1 MHSIISG
8 LQYPQRDSTM
18 NIPDTTKYT
27 YDHKKKTLHIEHQI
41 PAAESEE
48 NEVGT
53 CSKCRSPIVSLS
65 YHAIDKEFIIVG
77 KCTKCGKLTANIYDQ
92 DWNWVSEI
100 PNSHFSRYVAKA
112 GTSTPMKNEVEE
124 GQQLSGLELLESIPE
139 KQLHTVFSSTEI
151 TAMFARVKGESCV
164 RQYLYNARKKYQKF
178 EDIFGFKIE
187 V

>member
-1 MHSIISG
+1 
-8 LQYPQRDSTM
+8 M
-18 NIPDTTKYT
+18 NITDTMKYT
-27 YDHKKKTLHIEHQI
+27 YDIKKKILQIEHQI
-41 PAAESEE
+41 PATGSEE

-53 CSKCRSPIVSLS
+53 CSKCRYPIVSLS
-65 YHAIDKEFIIVG
+65 YHTINKESIIVG
-77 KCTKCGKLTANIYDQ
+77 KCTKCGKLSANIYDQ

-100 PNSHFSRYVAKA
+100 PNSHFSRDVTKA

-151 TAMFARVKGESCV
+151 TAMFARAKGESCV

>member
-1 MHSIISG
+1 
-8 LQYPQRDSTM
+8 M
-18 NIPDTTKYT
+18 NIPATTKYT
-27 YDHKKKTLHIEHQI
+27 YDLKKKTLHIEHQI
-41 PAAESEE
+41 LAVDSEE

-77 KCTKCGKLTANIYDQ
+77 KCTKCEKLTANIYDQ

-112 GTSTPMKNEVEE
+112 GTSTPMKNEVEVD
-124 GQQLSGLELLESIPE
+124 QKLSGLALLESIPE
-139 KQLHTVFSSTEI
+139 KQLHSVFSATEI
-151 TAMFARVKGESCV
+151 TAMFARAKGESCV

-178 EDIFGFKIE
+178 EDIFGFIIE

>member
-1 MHSIISG
+1 
-8 LQYPQRDSTM
+8 M

-27 YDHKKKTLHIEHQI
+27 YDIKKKILHIDHQI
-41 PAAESEE
+41 PATESEE

-65 YHAIDKEFIIVG
+65 YHAIDKESIIID
-77 KCTKCGKLTANIYDQ
+77 KCTKCGKLSANIYDQ

-100 PNSHFSRYVAKA
+100 PNSHFSRHVAKA
-112 GTSTPMKNEVEE
+112 GTSTHMETEVEDS
-124 GQQLSGLELLESIPE
+124 QQPSGMELLESIPE
-139 KQLHTVFSSTEI
+139 KQLETIFSSTEI
-151 TAMFARVKGESCV
+151 TAMFARAKGESCV

-178 EDIFGFKIE
+178 EDIFGFQID

>member
-1 MHSIISG
+1 
-8 LQYPQRDSTM
+8 M

-27 YDHKKKTLHIEHQI
+27 YDIKKKTLHIEHRI

-65 YHAIDKEFIIVG
+65 YHAIGKESIIVD
-77 KCTKCGKLTANIYDQ
+77 KCTKCGKLSANIYDQ

-112 GTSTPMKNEVEE
+112 GTSTPMKNEVEDS
-124 GQQLSGLELLESIPE
+124 QLSGIELLESIPE
-139 KQLHTVFSSTEI
+139 KQLETIFSSTEI
-151 TAMFARVKGESCV
+151 AAMFARAKGESCV
-164 RQYLYNARKKYQKF
+164 RQYIYNARKKYQKF
-178 EDIFGFKIE
+178 EDIFGFQIE